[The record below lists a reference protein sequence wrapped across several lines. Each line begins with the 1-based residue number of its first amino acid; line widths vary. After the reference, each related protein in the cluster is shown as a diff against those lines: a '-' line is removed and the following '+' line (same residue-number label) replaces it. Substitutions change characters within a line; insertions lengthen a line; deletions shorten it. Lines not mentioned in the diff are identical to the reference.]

1 MLSSDKTRQLVGP
14 SCPLSDEELALL
26 SDQLYIIANTA
37 LDLMV
42 ANHDEPP
49 FASRG
54 GTTPMIWADA
64 KARHACMFVRQP

>member
-42 ANHDEPP
+42 ANRDEPP
-49 FASRG
+49 SR
-54 GTTPMIWADA
+54 PEVE
-64 KARHACMFVRQP
+64 RLQ